1 MNVDEILRNRMYVP
15 AMQQNAATAQSNAK
29 AGATADGK
37 PQVSFSE
44 TVMGFIDDVQALDKE
59 SSTLTNKMIKGDQ
72 VDLHDVM
79 IASEK
84 AKTSMNLLLELRNKG
99 LDLYREL
106 IRTPV

>member
-1 MNVDEILRNRMYVP
+1 MNVDEILRNRMHIPVV
-15 AMQQNAATAQSNAK
+15 QQHVASTAPDIANA
-29 AGATADGK
+29 K
-37 PQVSFSE
+37 PQVSFAE
-44 TVMGFIDDVQALDKE
+44 TLMGFVGDVQQLNEE
-59 SSTLTNKMIKGDQ
+59 SSTLTKQMIQGEQ

>member
-1 MNVDEILRNRMYVP
+1 MNVDEILRSRMHLPVIQQNTAQAQKSGVP
-15 AMQQNAATAQSNAK
+15 AE
-29 AGATADGK
+29 GGK
-37 PQVSFSE
+37 PQVSFAE
-44 TVMGFIDDVQALDKE
+44 TVMGFIDEVQALDKE